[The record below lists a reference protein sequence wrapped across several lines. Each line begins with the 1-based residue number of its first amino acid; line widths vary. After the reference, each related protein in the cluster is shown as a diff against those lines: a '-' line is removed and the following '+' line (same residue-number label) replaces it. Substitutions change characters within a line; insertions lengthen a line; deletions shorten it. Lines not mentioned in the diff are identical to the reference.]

1 MMNLKKIFSVGLV
14 GLAALGLA
22 ACGGSSSKESK
33 SAGGP
38 VTIKVGVMSLSDT
51 EEARWNKVQEI
62 LDKENAGVKIDLGRC
77 EESNRG
83 NS

>member
-33 SAGGP
+33 SADGP
-38 VTIKVGVMSLSDT
+38 VTVKVG
-51 EEARWNKVQEI
+51 
-62 LDKENAGVKIDLGRC
+62 
-77 EESNRG
+77 
-83 NS
+83 